1 LHPIYK
7 TNRMQK
13 EVIQLHNVTPENLKK
28 EIVESIKEVLYD
40 FLKKESKEDKLL
52 TRSEVAKALA
62 ISLPTLRSY
71 VKRGI
76 IKEHRVGSRVLYK
89 WNDVNDALSHQG
101 KSRNN

>member
-1 LHPIYK
+1 
-7 TNRMQK
+7 MQN
-13 EVIQLHNVTPENLKK
+13 EVVQLHNVTPESLKK
-28 EIVESIKEVLYD
+28 EIVESIKEVLFE

-52 TRSEVAKALA
+52 TRSEVAKVLA

-89 WNDVNDALSHQG
+89 WSDILESLPSSNP
-101 KSRNN
+101 KK